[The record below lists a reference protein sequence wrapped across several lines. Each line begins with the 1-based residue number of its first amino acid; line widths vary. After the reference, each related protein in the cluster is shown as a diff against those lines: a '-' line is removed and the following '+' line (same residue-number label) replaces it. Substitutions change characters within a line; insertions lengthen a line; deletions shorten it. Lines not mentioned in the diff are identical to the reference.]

1 MSATCYNAN
10 DWYWC
15 LDVDNDV
22 GNVNLICFQ
31 QAPKC
36 RHRWLQHRP
45 KRRARYLLSCK
56 RSSLPLRNWP
66 RYDKLP
72 PSPSPKK
79 KNELTCTILHFI
91 QLSFENLQKSLFYT
105 LNKAIL
111 FRKLSLVSKNN
122 LEGAKFAN
130 LRLLMPLKSFCKIK
144 FSLVNL
150 KFNFRPL

>member
-1 MSATCYNAN
+1 MTTT
-10 DWYWC
+10 
-15 LDVDNDV
+15 
-22 GNVNLICFQ
+22 
-31 QAPKC
+31 PTET
-36 RHRWLQHRP
+36 
-45 KRRARYLLSCK
+45 
-56 RSSLPLRNWP
+56 SSP
-66 RYDKLP
+66 LP
-72 PSPSPKK
+72 PQLQTIQPAIAKLTEVRQIATIPISKK